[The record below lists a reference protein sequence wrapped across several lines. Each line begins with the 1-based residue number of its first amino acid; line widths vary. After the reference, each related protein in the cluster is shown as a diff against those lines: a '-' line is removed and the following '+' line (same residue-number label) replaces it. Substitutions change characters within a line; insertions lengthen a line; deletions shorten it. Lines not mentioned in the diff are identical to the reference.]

1 MTKCD
6 RCGIE
11 IKPDEVCLVRDVLGK
26 FCSICKVKLEAGVD
40 TKEFQEDKNMDSI
53 GGG

>member
-6 RCGIE
+6 RCGKE
-11 IKPDEVCLVRDVLGK
+11 IKPDEAYLVRDVLGK
-26 FCSICKVKLEAGVD
+26 FCSICKVKLEAGID
-40 TKEFQEDKNMDSI
+40 TKECHEEINMDGI

>member
-6 RCGIE
+6 GCGKE

-26 FCSICKVKLEAGVD
+26 FCSICKVKLELGID
-40 TKEFQEDKNMDSI
+40 TKEYHEDVHMDGI